1 MGIDVEDLQKRVNVI
16 QARVAD
22 AQLKDSLKGINNDVR
37 ALAQERD
44 DERNRLQTTVNQ
56 NLATITQLQVSV
68 ANLQQTNADQLK
80 TIADLKKKLETT
92 APAVSSVTPLSLA
105 NSFKSVIDTIQTQ
118 ARQTPGVATTI
129 KSMDLEVKGLVQV
142 QADKSTLLVMPTPGS
157 SIDPNS
163 LSTLRVSFAAV
174 PVAAAAADLGTKGP
188 SIIGGPESVPSSR
201 RAPAAAK
208 KKRTAT
214 SKRRRAGTK

>member
-1 MGIDVEDLQKRVNVI
+1 MTLGGYPFAIVLAITGCSIPWSSRSPAVRSQGEATDPIGDT
-16 QARVAD
+16 ARVAD

-92 APAVSSVTPLSLA
+92 APAVSSATPLSLA

-118 ARQTPGVATTI
+118 ARQTPGVATT
-129 KSMDLEVKGLVQV
+129 M
-142 QADKSTLLVMPTPGS
+142 STP
-157 SIDPNS
+157 
-163 LSTLRVSFAAV
+163 
-174 PVAAAAADLGTKGP
+174 
-188 SIIGGPESVPSSR
+188 
-201 RAPAAAK
+201 
-208 KKRTAT
+208 
-214 SKRRRAGTK
+214 

>member
-56 NLATITQLQVSV
+56 NLATITQLQVSA

-80 TIADLKKKLETT
+80 TIADLKKRLETT

-129 KSMDLEVKGLVQV
+129 KSMD
-142 QADKSTLLVMPTPGS
+142 
-157 SIDPNS
+157 
-163 LSTLRVSFAAV
+163 
-174 PVAAAAADLGTKGP
+174 
-188 SIIGGPESVPSSR
+188 
-201 RAPAAAK
+201 
-208 KKRTAT
+208 
-214 SKRRRAGTK
+214 